1 MPPNFSFA
9 LQKIHT
15 AFKQTR
21 DSGIHSK
28 FKGLYLAI
36 KACIIEQEIPHNWLL
51 PSTRDLSREL
61 KLSRTTIIKAY
72 ELLMLEKLIESK
84 IGSGYRVNHLNTEL
98 LETPTT
104 TYEYPKLSEKGLS
117 FLEHRTLLN
126 RKENSYIAFK
136 PGVPPIDIFPIKQ
149 WKGLLNNYWKYAK
162 STDLSFT
169 QSTDSQLLKRQ
180 ICNFL
185 YVSRGIKCDPDQ
197 LLIVSGSLQ
206 SVYLIANAILNKGDS
221 VVLEDPTFPNVLS
234 LFKSSLAHVVPV
246 PVNKE
251 GIDMDE
257 LTEKNP
263 GNVKLIHV
271 TPTNHYPLGVKMSL
285 TRRRELVR
293 WAAENRSYII
303 ENDYEHEIGN
313 RVNPLPPIFNLD
325 SEDRT
330 LYLGTFNRLLYPSI
344 RLGFMILPKHLVGV
358 VEAIQSHSHRIV
370 SHSMQAVMAQ
380 FIEKNWLFK
389 HLKNLDNAANER
401 YDVFIRE
408 FPCNHA
414 QIPNPHSRVSSL
426 HLIAYFK
433 QEVSPTLEQ
442 VMIEELERNGISA
455 YSLSQCY
462 IEQPQ
467 KTGLILGYATITPV
481 AIKQKMP
488 LLSKVLQRLE
498 FPESTI

>member
-15 AFKQTR
+15 AFKQTHH
-21 DSGIHSK
+21 SGTYSK
-28 FKGLYLAI
+28 YKGLYLAI
-36 KACIIEQEIPHNWLL
+36 KACIINQEIPHNWLL

-84 IGSGYRVNHLNTEL
+84 IGSGYRVNHLNTEPL
-98 LETPTT
+98 SPLIETPTT
-104 TYEYPKLSEKGLS
+104 TYQYPKLSEKGLS
-117 FLEHRTLLN
+117 FLEHITLLN

-246 PVNKE
+246 PVNEE
-251 GIDMDE
+251 GIDMDV
-257 LTEKNP
+257 LSGKNP

-271 TPTNHYPLGVKMSL
+271 TPTNHYPLGIKMSL
-285 TRRRELVR
+285 NRRRELVR
-293 WAAENRSYII
+293 WAADNGSYII
-303 ENDYEHEIGN
+303 ENDYEHEMGN

-325 SEDRT
+325 TEDRT

-358 VEAIQSHSHRIV
+358 VEAIQAHSHRIV

-389 HLKNLDNAANER
+389 HLKNLEQAANER
-401 YDVFIRE
+401 YEAFIGE
-408 FPCNHA
+408 CSDSLT
-414 QIPNPHSRVSSL
+414 QISIRQSPVSSL

-433 QEVSPTLEQ
+433 QEVNASLEQ
-442 VMIEELERNGISA
+442 AIIGELEENGISA
-455 YSLSQCY
+455 YPLSQCY

-467 KTGLILGYATITPV
+467 KTGLILGYATISPV

-488 LLSKVLQRLE
+488 LFRKVLKRLE
-498 FPESTI
+498 LL